1 MPAQAETPP
10 VALEEVIVTAD
21 LRPLPSSRRPGGA
34 TVIAETDIR
43 DGAVVHLE
51 ELLPQVPSLSW
62 AGASSRPRYFQ
73 LRGVGELEQ
82 YQGAPNPSVGFL
94 VDEIDFSAIGMIATL
109 FDVEQVEVLRG
120 PQGTR
125 YGANALGGLIKLKT
139 REPEARDSFDARSR
153 LRRRRAVDRG
163 RGGGRRPAV
172 AGTVRRLARGAAP
185 RRERRL
191 PRQPPPRPRRHQRP
205 RRDAGAAADPRSP
218 PKAAGRPTSGSC
230 TRISTTVMTPS
241 RSTTAFIRSPT
252 GRAAMPSAPTAHSS
266 TSTASLGPLL
276 GLRSITTWADSDIVA
291 SFDGDWGNDVDWGDA
306 GPYDFFSQTLR
317 GRRALSQDLRLSGDA
332 GRWAWIAGAW
342 WSELTETNHV
352 TDDGRYLDDA
362 FVAELDSRYRATSTA
377 LYGQL
382 EWRPRDDT
390 TLAAGLRVEER
401 DADYRDSAGVAF
413 DPGDTLWGGELTAT
427 RRLGDAHSLWATIAR
442 GFRAGGFNIGP
453 SVPPER
459 AEFDPEYLWSAE
471 AGWKARNASGSRTGD
486 LNVFYTRREHQQVAT
501 SLQLDPE
508 NPLTFLF
515 LTENA
520 ARGESWGLESSAA
533 IQATPAV
540 SLDAMLSWMES
551 RFIGYFNGERD
562 LDGRAFAHAP
572 EWKAALGATWRH
584 PAGWMA
590 RLDLSARSRLLFR
603 HQPRPARRFAL
614 PGQPPRGLRGRAL
627 VGAGLGAQ
635 PVRRALPGA
644 RILLRER
651 AAGLPDP
658 PVPALGRPAPGR
670 GHAALYILRSP
681 HARRRRDEPLSAHRR
696 FIPPILDFI
705 DRLKPHP
712 GLAVVTNSMSTQ
724 VSGEFDAVFEAL
736 RVEIAATS
744 HATTAPCSS

>member
-1 MPAQAETPP
+1 MSIKRISAFGLALLAGAPAQAELPPTP
-10 VALEEVIVTAD
+10 LEEVVVTAD
-21 LRPLPSSRRPGGA
+21 LRPLPSSRRAGGA
-34 TVIAETDIR
+34 TVITETGIR

-82 YQGAPNPSVGFL
+82 YQGAPNPSIGFL

-139 REPEARDSFDARSR
+139 REPEARHSFDIEAGFGDDG
-153 LRRRRAVDRG
+153 LWTAG
-163 RGGGRRPAV
+163 AV
-172 AGTVRRLARGAAP
+172 AGGALPLRELSGAWRAVLHRAASDGFRDNRHLGRDDTNGRNETQARLRIRVADQGRWQADLGILHADFDNGYDAFAIDNSFDT
-185 RRERRL
+185 L
-191 PRQPPPRPRRHQRP
+191 SDRPG
-205 RRDAGAAADPRSP
+205 RDAQRSDGAFVDVN
-218 PKAAGRPTSGSC
+218 G
-230 TRISTTVMTPS
+230 
-241 RSTTAFIRSPT
+241 
-252 GRAAMPSAPTAHSS
+252 
-266 TSTASLGPLL
+266 SLGPSL
-276 GLRSITTWADSDIVA
+276 GLRSITTWADSDIVT
-291 SFDGDWGNDVDWGDA
+291 SFDGDWGNDTDWGDA
-306 GPYDFFSQTLR
+306 GPYDFFSETLR
-317 GRRALSQDLRLSGDA
+317 GRRALSQDLRLSADA
-332 GRWAWIAGAW
+332 GRWSWIAGAW

-362 FVAELDSRYRATSTA
+362 IVVELDSRYRATSTA

-382 EWRPRDDT
+382 EWRPREDT

-401 DADYRDSAGVAF
+401 DAGYRDSAGVAF
-413 DPGDTLWGGELTAT
+413 GPGDTLWGGELTAT
-427 RRLGDAHSLWATIAR
+427 RQLDAAHSVWATVAR

-453 SVPPER
+453 SVPPDR

-471 AGWKARNASGSRTGD
+471 AGWKARNASGSRSGD
-486 LNVFYTRREHQQVAT
+486 VNFFYTRREHQQVAT

-533 IQATPAV
+533 IQATPAL
-540 SLDAMLSWMES
+540 SLDAMASWMES
-551 RFIGYFNGERD
+551 RFIGYFNGDRD

-590 RLDLSARSRLLFR
+590 RLDLSGEAGFYFDTSHDQRAGSRFLANVRAGYEAERWSAQVWVRNLFNER
-603 HQPRPARRFAL
+603 YPVRGFYFENEPPDFPTRLYLRWGDPR
-614 PGQPPRGLRGRAL
+614 Q
-627 VGAGLGAQ
+627 AGLT
-635 PVRRALPGA
+635 
-644 RILLRER
+644 LRY
-651 AAGLPDP
+651 A
-658 PVPALGRPAPGR
+658 
-670 GHAALYILRSP
+670 
-681 HARRRRDEPLSAHRR
+681 
-696 FIPPILDFI
+696 F
-705 DRLKPHP
+705 
-712 GLAVVTNSMSTQ
+712 
-724 VSGEFDAVFEAL
+724 
-736 RVEIAATS
+736 
-744 HATTAPCSS
+744 

>member
-1 MPAQAETPP
+1 MTARQIPLFLLPLLAAAAPSQAETPP
-10 VALEEVIVTAD
+10 QLDEIVVTAD
-21 LRPLPSSRRPGGA
+21 LRPLPVGRRAGGV
-34 TVIAETDIR
+34 TVLPQSAIR

-62 AGASSRPRYFQ
+62 AGATSRPRYFQ

-125 YGANALGGLIKLKT
+125 YGANALGGLIKVKT
-139 REPEARDSFDARSR
+139 REPEAQDSFDVEAGFGDDG
-153 LRRRRAVDRG
+153 LWTAG
-163 RGGGRRPAV
+163 AV
-172 AGTVRRLARGAAP
+172 AGGALP
-185 RRERRL
+185 LPLPER
-191 PRQPPPRPRRHQRP
+191 
-205 RRDAGAAADPRSP
+205 AGAWRAVLHRAVSDGFRDNRYLGRDDTNGRDETQARLRFRVAGERWQADLGLLHADFDNGYDAFAIDNGFDTLSDRPGRDVQRSNG
-218 PKAAGRPTSGSC
+218 AFLDIDGS
-230 TRISTTVMTPS
+230 I
-241 RSTTAFIRSPT
+241 
-252 GRAAMPSAPTAHSS
+252 
-266 TSTASLGPLL
+266 GPAL

-306 GPYDFFSQTLR
+306 GPYDFFSETRR
-317 GRRALSQDLRLSGDA
+317 GRRALSQDLRLSADT
-332 GRWAWIAGAW
+332 GRWGWIAGAW

-362 FVAELDSRYRATSTA
+362 FVTEFDSRYRAASAA

-401 DADYRDSAGVAF
+401 DAEYRDSAGVAF

-427 RRLGDAHSLWATIAR
+427 RRLGDSHSVWATLAR

-459 AEFDPEYLWSAE
+459 AEFAPEYLWSAE
-471 AGWKARNASGSRTGD
+471 AGWKARNASGRRRGD
-486 LNVFYTRREHQQVAT
+486 VNLFYTRREHQQVAT

-520 ARGESWGLESSAA
+520 ARGESWGLEASGVF
-533 IQATPAV
+533 QATPAIT
-540 SLDAMLSWMES
+540 LDAMASWMES

-562 LDGRAFAHAP
+562 LAGRAFAHAP
-572 EWKAALGATWRH
+572 EWKTALGATWRH

-590 RLDLSARSRLLFR
+590 RLDLSAEAGFYFDTSHDQRADSRFLANLRAGYEAERWSAHVWARNLFDER
-603 HQPRPARRFAL
+603 Y
-614 PGQPPRGLRGRAL
+614 
-627 VGAGLGAQ
+627 
-635 PVRRALPGA
+635 PVRGFFFENEPPDFPTRLY
-644 RILLRER
+644 LRW
-651 AAGLPDP
+651 GDP
-658 PVPALGRPAPGR
+658 RQVGVT
-670 GHAALYILRSP
+670 LRYT
-681 HARRRRDEPLSAHRR
+681 
-696 FIPPILDFI
+696 F
-705 DRLKPHP
+705 
-712 GLAVVTNSMSTQ
+712 
-724 VSGEFDAVFEAL
+724 
-736 RVEIAATS
+736 
-744 HATTAPCSS
+744 